1 VAADEIQSHTKLL
14 IANLDERSQPGTHW
28 VCRYNGV
35 WHDPLGSNG
44 TGQRK
49 GFERRVQGSWT
60 EDDPEQR
67 RDEDNC
73 GQRCLAALMVGV
85 QLGDEGFALL

>member
-1 VAADEIQSHTKLL
+1 M
-14 IANLDERSQPGTHW
+14 
-28 VCRYNGV
+28 CRYDGV

-67 RDEDNC
+67 REEDSC

-85 QLGDEGFALL
+85 QLGGNGFALL